1 MLKWTSAHAA
11 IALITISL
19 SAPPPN
25 AAAQQ
30 PQAARA
36 EQDSA
41 RGEGRALL
49 PGDVI
54 RLGGTREAEFRGDYP
69 VDETGTVVLP
79 LLGSRSV
86 AGVPADQLKRNLI
99 SDFRQQLRN
108 QDVQIALLRRVR
120 VLGAVKNPG
129 IYFLDPTMTLGDA
142 IALAGGATDQGQ
154 TGKVQ
159 LVRAGQVI
167 RSGSKVN
174 TSSGEINSG
183 DEIVVPERSWFSR
196 NGKFVIGGLIT
207 GVAIVTAAAIR

>member
-1 MLKWTSAHAA
+1 
-11 IALITISL
+11 
-19 SAPPPN
+19 
-25 AAAQQ
+25 
-30 PQAARA
+30 
-36 EQDSA
+36 
-41 RGEGRALL
+41 
-49 PGDVI
+49 VI
-54 RLGGTREAEFRGDYP
+54 RLGGTRESEFRGDYP

-86 AGVPADQLKRNLI
+86 TGVPAAELKRTLV

-129 IYFLDPTMTLGDA
+129 IYFIDPTMTVGDA

-159 LVRAGQVI
+159 LVRAGQVVG
-167 RSGSKVN
+167 SGSKVN
-174 TSSGEINSG
+174 TLSGGINSG
-183 DEIVVPERSWFSR
+183 DEIIVPERSWFSR

-207 GVAIVTAAAIR
+207 GVAIVAAAAIR